1 MCALIYQT
9 VWLRELRL
17 VFGASTSAT
26 AAVLAIFMAGLGAGS
41 AVLGKRA
48 DRQENP
54 LAFYAR
60 LEIIIA
66 VSAALS
72 LLLLVFVRMTY
83 IAAGGSVHLGISI
96 ATGIRLLL
104 ATIVLGIPT
113 FMMGGTLPAAARAV
127 ETSEDPARR
136 RLATI
141 YAVNTMGAV
150 AGTLIST
157 FFLLE
162 TFGNRRTLL
171 IAAALN
177 LLVAVIARAISRDS
191 RASEVTSEAVRP
203 PRDDEESLPPRV
215 VLVTSGLVGAA
226 FLLMELVWYRMLG
239 PILGGTTFTFGLILA
254 IALLGIGMGGFAF
267 SLWNRAS
274 VGALALTTALEA
286 LAMAVPLIAGDRIAH
301 YSNLLRTL
309 GEAGFQGH
317 IIAWSI
323 ITLAVVFPA
332 SFIAGFQFPLLVA
345 LLGKGREDVG
355 RDVGQA
361 YAWNTFGSIAGSL
374 GGGFIVIPLL
384 SAPGAWRAVV
394 ILLAVLSIGLCF
406 MTLRRRTWTHVTA
419 SLVICAA
426 ALAGTAARGPTAAWR
441 HSGIGVGRLEVRQ
454 SVNEFRAAAN
464 DFRRWIVWEAD
475 GRESNVALSAGDDL
489 SFIVNGKPDGSARVD
504 AGTQVMGGMIG
515 AILHAN
521 PKSAFV
527 IGMGTGSTAGW
538 LGAIPSMERVDVV
551 ELEPV
556 VLRIAKDLSSVNQ
569 NVLAN
574 PKVRTEIADAREA
587 LLTGRR
593 QYDIIFSEP
602 SNPYRAGIASLFT
615 SEFYRAAADRL
626 APGGIFLQWVQ
637 TYDVG
642 SETLTTIYATLTE
655 TFPHVDTFW
664 TTSGDAVLVAT
675 LDPLTYDADR
685 MRARL
690 ASEPY
695 RSAIG
700 KAWRGNTAEAFMAQ
714 MIANERTAAFLAT
727 RAPGM
732 NTDDLTVVE
741 FGFARGL
748 GLTGSVEGLA
758 SLARKRGETR
768 PLRIRGTFDWGLV
781 ENHRAATQ
789 FMPMEAKPSPV
800 DAAVRA
806 VASAFANHGR
816 LDASSDLALIH
827 QPNTESLGHL
837 ALTLAHSGD
846 PRAAAYAAKLG
857 ETQPIERDAV
867 LAQLALRQRR
877 FEDAARLLRSSFI
890 AYRSDPWPARDIML
904 DSLQTARDLI
914 QAEPRTAPMLADA
927 LREPFAARQ
936 FGHSRQ
942 TVRLAAIAA
951 KEFCGA
957 AMIAALRSL
966 EPHPPWN
973 RGHLTN
979 RAVCYRRAGLVELAR
994 QAEKDYNTF
1003 LDAEPEPLPE

>member
-1 MCALIYQT
+1 L
-9 VWLRELRL
+9 
-17 VFGASTSAT
+17 
-26 AAVLAIFMAGLGAGS
+26 
-41 AVLGKRA
+41 
-48 DRQENP
+48 
-54 LAFYAR
+54 
-60 LEIIIA
+60 
-66 VSAALS
+66 
-72 LLLLVFVRMTY
+72 
-83 IAAGGSVHLGISI
+83 HLGISI

-171 IAAALN
+171 LAAALN

-191 RASEVTSEAVRP
+191 RAPEMKSEAVRP
-203 PRDDEESLPPRV
+203 PSDDEESLPPLV

-301 YSNLLRTL
+301 YANLLRTL

-374 GGGFIVIPLL
+374 GGGFGVIPLL

-394 ILLAVLSIGLCF
+394 ILLAGLSFALCF
-406 MTLRRRTWTHVTA
+406 LTLRRRTWTHVTA
-419 SLVICAA
+419 SLLIGAA
-426 ALAGTAARGPTAAWR
+426 ALAGTAATGPTAGWR
-441 HSGIGVGRLEVRQ
+441 HSGIGVGRLVRRQ
-454 SVNEFRAAAN
+454 TVNEFRGVTN
-464 DFRRWIVWEAD
+464 DFRRGLVWEAD
-475 GRESNVALSAGDDL
+475 GRESNVALIAGDDL
-489 SFIVNGKPDGSARVD
+489 SFVVNGKSDGSARAD

-538 LGAIPSMERVDVV
+538 LGAIPAMERVDVV

-556 VLRIAKDLSSVNQ
+556 VLRIAKDLSSVNR

-574 PKVRTEIADAREA
+574 PKVHTEIADAREA

-593 QYDIIFSEP
+593 RYDIIFSEP

-642 SETLTTIYATLTE
+642 SETLTTIYATLTS

-664 TTSGDAVLVAT
+664 TTSGDVVLVAT
-675 LDPLTYDADR
+675 RDPLTYDAGR
-685 MRARL
+685 MGARL
-690 ASEPY
+690 RSEPY

-700 KAWRGNTAEAFMAQ
+700 KAWRGDTAEAFMAQ
-714 MIANERTAAFLAT
+714 MIANERTAAFLAS

-748 GLTGSVEGLA
+748 GLSGSVQGLA

-768 PLRIRGTFDWGLV
+768 PLRVRGTFDWDLV
-781 ENHRAATQ
+781 ERHRAATQ
-789 FMPMEAKPSPV
+789 FMPMTAKPSPV
-800 DAAVRA
+800 EEALRT
-806 VASAFANHGR
+806 VASAFASHGT
-816 LDASSDLALIH
+816 LDTSSDLALI
-827 QPNTESLGHL
+827 QPPNTESLGHF

-846 PRAAAYAAKLG
+846 PRAVAYAAKLG
-857 ETQPIERDAV
+857 ETQPIERDAA

-877 FEDAARLLRSSFI
+877 FADAARLLRSSFI
-890 AYRSDPWPARDIML
+890 AYRSDPWPARDIMQ

-914 QAEPRTAPMLADA
+914 QIEPQTAPMIADA

-936 FGHSRQ
+936 LDQPRQ
-942 TVRLAAIAA
+942 AVWLAAIAA

-957 AMIAALRSL
+957 EMIAALRSF

-994 QAEKDYNTF
+994 QAAKDYDTF

>member
-54 LAFYAR
+54 LAYYAR

-66 VSAALS
+66 ASAALS
-72 LLLLVFVRMTY
+72 LVLLVFVRMTY
-83 IAAGGSVHLGISI
+83 LAAGGSLHLGMSM

-157 FFLLE
+157 FYLLE

-171 IAAALN
+171 LAAGLN
-177 LLVAVIARAISRDS
+177 LLVAVIARAMSRDS
-191 RASEVTSEAVRP
+191 RAPEMTPEAVRP
-203 PRDDEESLPPRV
+203 PSGDEESLPPRV

-301 YSNLLRTL
+301 YANLLRSL

-317 IIAWSI
+317 LIAWSI

-361 YAWNTFGSIAGSL
+361 YAWNTFGAIAGSL

-394 ILLAVLSIGLCF
+394 ILLAVLSVGLCF

-426 ALAGTAARGPTAAWR
+426 ALAGTAATGPTAAWR
-441 HSGIGVGRLEVRQ
+441 HSGIGVGRLDRQ
-454 SVNEFRAAAN
+454 TVNEFRATAN
-464 DFRRWIVWEAD
+464 NSRRWLVWEAD

-489 SFIVNGKPDGSARVD
+489 SFIVNGKPDGSAR
-504 AGTQVMGGMIG
+504 A
-515 AILHAN
+515 
-521 PKSAFV
+521 
-527 IGMGTGSTAGW
+527 
-538 LGAIPSMERVDVV
+538 SMLER
-551 ELEPV
+551 
-556 VLRIAKDLSSVNQ
+556 RSW
-569 NVLAN
+569 
-574 PKVRTEIADAREA
+574 
-587 LLTGRR
+587 
-593 QYDIIFSEP
+593 
-602 SNPYRAGIASLFT
+602 
-615 SEFYRAAADRL
+615 AA
-626 APGGIFLQWVQ
+626 
-637 TYDVG
+637 
-642 SETLTTIYATLTE
+642 
-655 TFPHVDTFW
+655 
-664 TTSGDAVLVAT
+664 
-675 LDPLTYDADR
+675 
-685 MRARL
+685 
-690 ASEPY
+690 
-695 RSAIG
+695 
-700 KAWRGNTAEAFMAQ
+700 
-714 MIANERTAAFLAT
+714 
-727 RAPGM
+727 
-732 NTDDLTVVE
+732 
-741 FGFARGL
+741 
-748 GLTGSVEGLA
+748 
-758 SLARKRGETR
+758 
-768 PLRIRGTFDWGLV
+768 
-781 ENHRAATQ
+781 
-789 FMPMEAKPSPV
+789 
-800 DAAVRA
+800 
-806 VASAFANHGR
+806 
-816 LDASSDLALIH
+816 
-827 QPNTESLGHL
+827 
-837 ALTLAHSGD
+837 
-846 PRAAAYAAKLG
+846 
-857 ETQPIERDAV
+857 
-867 LAQLALRQRR
+867 
-877 FEDAARLLRSSFI
+877 
-890 AYRSDPWPARDIML
+890 
-904 DSLQTARDLI
+904 
-914 QAEPRTAPMLADA
+914 
-927 LREPFAARQ
+927 
-936 FGHSRQ
+936 
-942 TVRLAAIAA
+942 
-951 KEFCGA
+951 
-957 AMIAALRSL
+957 
-966 EPHPPWN
+966 
-973 RGHLTN
+973 
-979 RAVCYRRAGLVELAR
+979 
-994 QAEKDYNTF
+994 
-1003 LDAEPEPLPE
+1003 